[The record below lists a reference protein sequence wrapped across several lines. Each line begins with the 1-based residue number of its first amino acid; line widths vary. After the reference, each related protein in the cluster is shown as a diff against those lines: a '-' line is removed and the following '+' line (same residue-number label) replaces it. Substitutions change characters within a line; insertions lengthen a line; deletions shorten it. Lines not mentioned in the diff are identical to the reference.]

1 MITKTQACR
10 ASAALAAV
18 VAAAALTLG
27 AAGPS
32 RADASGGIGGP
43 SGYQIVG
50 GTPPKTPTQPGLAS
64 QSVRAPLS
72 KASTVRV
79 GQPGKV
85 KASVKGKTVKV
96 TWRKPAITGAVTGY
110 EVKVGSKTYKVR
122 ASSRAKLV
130 KVART
135 GTYTVKVRAIAK
147 SANGKNRASGHWV
160 TKTVR
165 VEAAAKP
172 RTISQQNALETA
184 ARYLKYSAFSRTGL
198 IRQLEYEKYPTADAT
213 WAVDR
218 LAVNWKEQAA
228 KKAQKYLEYSAFS
241 RIGLIKQLEYERYST
256 ADATWAVD
264 RLTVNWNEQAA
275 KEAKKYLEYSSFSRG
290 GLFDQLIYEGYTPAQ
305 AEYGVSQTG
314 L

>member
-10 ASAALAAV
+10 ATAALAAV

-27 AAGPS
+27 AAGPA
-32 RADASGGIGGP
+32 RADAGIGGP
-43 SGYQIVG
+43 GGYQIVG
-50 GTPPKTPTQPGLAS
+50 GTPPKTQAQPGLAS
-64 QSVRAPLS
+64 HSVRAPLS

-79 GQPGKV
+79 GQPVNV
-85 KASVKGKTVKV
+85 KASGKGKTVKV
-96 TWRKPAITGAVTGY
+96 TWRKPAITGVVTGY
-110 EVKVGSKTYKVR
+110 EIKVGSKTYKVR

-160 TKTVR
+160 TRTVR
-165 VEAAAKP
+165 VEAAAKT

-184 ARYLKYSAFSRTGL
+184 ARYLEYSAFSRAGL

-218 LAVNWKEQAA
+218 VAVNWREQAA
-228 KKAQKYLEYSAFS
+228 KKATSYLEYSAFS
-241 RIGLIKQLEYERYST
+241 RVGLIKQLEYEKHSS

-275 KEAKKYLEYSSFSRG
+275 KDAKSYLKYSSFSRG

-305 AEYGVSQTG
+305 ADYGVSQTG